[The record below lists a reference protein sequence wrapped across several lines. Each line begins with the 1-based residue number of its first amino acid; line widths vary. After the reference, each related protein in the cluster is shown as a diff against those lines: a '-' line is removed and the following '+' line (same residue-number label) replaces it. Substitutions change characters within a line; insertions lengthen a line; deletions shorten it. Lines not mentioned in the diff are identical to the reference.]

1 MAASPGAPGERA
13 SSFVTP
19 APLIVIFVGI
29 LAALAVTA
37 MGVLE
42 LQHESDY
49 QLGLRAQAISE
60 SLAPR
65 FASATSAG
73 RLEMLRAAQSR
84 HDARLWLL
92 AADGS
97 VIAGNDLLSDGDAAR
112 ALQGTN
118 GALDA
123 PSGTYLYART
133 AINPDASVAV
143 AVAAVR
149 PPAAAQTL
157 VFSVAA
163 LAALLV
169 GMAGLVALAVLRD
182 VRADVEYTR
191 RRVSDMSRAGT
202 GPTGQTVPVRSV
214 DQVGLLTSAFNALV
228 ERFLTADHAYRLDL
242 AQALTSD
249 RQRAAFLAALSHEL
263 RTPLNAILGF
273 TDVLLAEV
281 DGPLSAEAQE
291 NLLIVRNSG
300 HHLRA
305 LIDDILDLSA
315 LESGELS
322 LAPREIDVF
331 AIAEEVV
338 KELAVTAKAKGV
350 ELTLDGE
357 PTIAWVDPK
366 RVRQILSN
374 VLSNAVKFTNEG
386 SVTLDIFG
394 EPSWARICVTDTGP
408 GIATEH
414 QSAIFDDYKQ
424 VGDRRM
430 RGFGTG
436 LGLAITRRLVAMHRG
451 SIELESSVGVGS
463 SFTIFLPTA
472 ALDAAPA
479 ETLVADDVAA
489 DDGATDD
496 WAGET

>member
-1 MAASPGAPGERA
+1 
-13 SSFVTP
+13 
-19 APLIVIFVGI
+19 LIVVCVGI
-29 LAALAVTA
+29 LAALAVTS

-42 LQHESDY
+42 LQRESDY
-49 QLGLRAQAISE
+49 QLGLRAQAIGQ

-65 FASATSAG
+65 LASAAPG
-73 RLEMLRAAQSR
+73 DRRAMVRAAQKRDVS
-84 HDARLWLL
+84 RLWLL
-92 AADGS
+92 SADGR
-97 VIAGNDLLSDGDAAR
+97 VLAGNDLVADADVAR
-112 ALQGTN
+112 DFDAKAGV
-118 GALDA
+118 LDVRG
-123 PSGTYLYART
+123 GTYFYART
-133 AINPDASVAV
+133 AIDPNGAVVV
-143 AVAAVR
+143 AVAAAR
-149 PPAAAQTL
+149 PPPAATTL

-191 RRVSDMSRAGT
+191 RRVGDMSRAGS
-202 GPTGQTVPVRSV
+202 GPTGQPIPVRSV

-228 ERFLTADHAYRLDL
+228 ERFLAADHAYRLDL

-322 LAPREIDVF
+322 LAPREVDVF
-331 AIAEEVV
+331 SIAEEVV
-338 KELAVTAKAKGV
+338 KELTVTAKAKDV
-350 ELTLDGE
+350 QLILDGE
-357 PTIAWVDPK
+357 PTIAWADPK

-424 VGDRRM
+424 VGDKRM

-436 LGLAITRRLVAMHRG
+436 LGLAITRRLVSMHRG

-463 SFTIFLPTA
+463 SFTIFLPTT
-472 ALDAAPA
+472 ALDPLPCEEPPEGEGDA
-479 ETLVADDVAA
+479 EDDVEGVAEDDVA
-489 DDGATDD
+489 
-496 WAGET
+496 EQEQQP